1 MVYSGVHPQP
11 QRMMSNFTHILAV
24 LALAITAVT
33 VSTID
38 VPNGLIEKPCAADR
52 DARCGN
58 LCGAKQVPDFIS
70 VDEVARMKRLVE
82 WALGPIADA
91 PAGPALLDFNSGF
104 VLPAGA
110 ARPGNLYANPVPE
123 WVQADLQMVQRIV
136 YRVAAELSETF
147 NTSLYTS
154 APNFLARIKGDP
166 AWEPSTLH
174 DEYFHA
180 HVDKNNTGH
189 YDYSGLIYLST
200 VDEDFTGGLFEWLDD
215 AGNVQSTVAP
225 RAGMLSMFTSSQE
238 NPHRLQRV
246 ETGERIALSLWFTCN
261 PTREMPAYYDGKPH
275 RGFLHGQSS
284 AGTKKAKPQAR
295 KRRRGQPREDQP
307 RPQSSQ
313 SIVQDAEL

>member
-1 MVYSGVHPQP
+1 
-11 QRMMSNFTHILAV
+11 MSNFTHILAV